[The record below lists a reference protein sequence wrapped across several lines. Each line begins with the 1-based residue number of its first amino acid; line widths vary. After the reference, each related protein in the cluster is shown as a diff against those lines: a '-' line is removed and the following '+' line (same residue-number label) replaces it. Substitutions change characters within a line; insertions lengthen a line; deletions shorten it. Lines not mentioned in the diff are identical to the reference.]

1 MMADGAGPSRRQLLT
16 RAGAALFSVSAVQS
30 ASAKAGQF
38 SKLSVFDLVGETS
51 ISSPFQ
57 NGGPK
62 PSQIQTI
69 EKGSTTYGY
78 AKSDGPI
85 LANGFREDVEREKKD
100 FLKSADII
108 KSQGK
113 LLESKTWWLV
123 RDNFRGQ
130 AYNIKS
136 NMLALN
142 KVQDEKT
149 KPLAEKAYAKFVKEL
164 NALDLACVK
173 KEYDLATKEYGD
185 LVAALDTWIGIVI

>member
-1 MMADGAGPSRRQLLT
+1 MANSRREVFT
-16 RAGAALFSVSAVQS
+16 RAGAAIFSFSAAQA

-38 SKLSVFDLVGETS
+38 SKLSVFDLVGEAS

-62 PSQIQTI
+62 PAQIETI
-69 EKGSTTYGY
+69 EKGISTYGF

-85 LANGFREDVEREKKD
+85 LADGFREDVEREKKA
-100 FLKSADII
+100 FLVSAQIV
-108 KSQGK
+108 KAQGP

-130 AYNIKS
+130 AYNMKS

-142 KVQDEKT
+142 KVQEPTT
-149 KPLAEKAYAKFVKEL
+149 KAKADKAYAKFVKE
-164 NALDLACVK
+164 
-173 KEYDLATKEYGD
+173 
-185 LVAALDTWIGIVI
+185 

>member
-1 MMADGAGPSRRQLLT
+1 MG
-16 RAGAALFSVSAVQS
+16 QS

-69 EKGSTTYGY
+69 EKGTTTYGY

-85 LANGFREDVEREKKD
+85 LADGFREDIAREQRD
-100 FLKSADII
+100 FLKSVDIV
-108 KSQGK
+108 KAQGL

-130 AYNIKS
+130 AYNMKA
-136 NMLALN
+136 NMRALN
-142 KVQDEKT
+142 NVQPEAT
-149 KPLAEKAYAKFVKEL
+149 KGKAVKAYDSFVKKL

-173 KEYDLATKEYGD
+173 KESDLARKEYD
-185 LVAALDTWIGIVI
+185 DMIVALDKYIELVGA